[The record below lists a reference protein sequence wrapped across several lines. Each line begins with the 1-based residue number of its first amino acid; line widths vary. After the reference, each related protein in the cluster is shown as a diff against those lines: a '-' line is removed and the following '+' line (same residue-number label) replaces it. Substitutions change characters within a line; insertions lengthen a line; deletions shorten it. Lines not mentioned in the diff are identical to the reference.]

1 MVTSAPERIG
11 KVNRQVNRQRRH
23 FATARALMAIW
34 GGIAAV
40 ILCSFAILIFN
51 SATPSSTAGRIV
63 HLEGEFKCPSCIDL
77 SVAESS
83 AASSISIKTFIKNEV
98 AQGATNAQIKDQ
110 LVASYGNSILFTPP
124 KSGAY
129 LVIWVLPFGLLLLL
143 GYFSLRPILSRKGW
157 AQSERGSPNDP
168 RSDDGTPNI
177 GDVSGDLALSM
188 IPLGETINQPA
199 NHDPANHDPA
209 NHDPANHE
217 VAVEGAETRPSRSS
231 MPRSLLALL
240 RRSTSTSGRK
250 YLAIFGV
257 AFCVAGV
264 GLGLYTFEQGRSQA
278 ASRALESRELTQAID
293 YTYSGQDVSAL
304 RLLSLVLHQDPYQPQ
319 ALAYQGWLL
328 FQAGVKTKSPSLV
341 QKGEQ
346 LVLDAIAIQPRY
358 PDAHGFLAMIDLYVY
373 HETGQAKKQ
382 FSEFLAD
389 SPSPTIR
396 TDLSAAYKGAIAAVQ
411 AKPATAP

>member
-1 MVTSAPERIG
+1 MVTSAQESIG
-11 KVNRQVNRQRRH
+11 KVNRQVNKQRRH
-23 FATARALMAIW
+23 FATGRALMVIW

-40 ILCSFAILIFN
+40 ILCSFAILTFS
-51 SATPSSTAGRIV
+51 SANPSSPAGRIV

-98 AQGATNAQIKDQ
+98 AQGASDAQIKDQ

-129 LVIWVLPFGLLLLL
+129 LVIWILPFGLVLLL
-143 GYFSLRPILSRKGW
+143 GYFSLRPILSRKDW
-157 AQSERGSPNDP
+157 AQSGSGSPNDP
-168 RSDDGTPNI
+168 RSDDEPPIIEG
-177 GDVSGDLALSM
+177 VSGDLALSM
-188 IPLGETINQPA
+188 IPLGETINHLPASYGAA
-199 NHDPANHDPA
+199 NHD
-209 NHDPANHE
+209 
-217 VAVEGAETRPSRSS
+217 VAVDGAETRPSQSLMSRA
-231 MPRSLLALL
+231 LLALL
-240 RRSTSTSGRK
+240 HRSTSTSARK
-250 YLAIFGV
+250 YLAIFGA

-373 HETGQAKKQ
+373 HETAQAKKQ
-382 FSEFLAD
+382 FGEFLAD
-389 SPSPTIR
+389 SPSSTIR
-396 TDLSAAYKGAIAAVQ
+396 TDLSAAYKAATAAIT
-411 AKPATAP
+411 AKPATTP